1 MASFKIRF
9 KKSVAKDLRRI
20 PNKDVKRILDR
31 IDTLAENPR
40 PDGCEK
46 LSAQEKYRIRQ
57 GAYRIIYEVRDRQ
70 LVVVVVKIG
79 HRCDVYKTLKS

>member
-1 MASFKIRF
+1 MASFEIRF
-9 KKSVAKDLRRI
+9 KKSVAKDFRRI

-57 GAYRIIYEVRDRQ
+57 GAYRVIYEVRDRQ

-79 HRCDVYKTLKS
+79 HRRDVYKTLNS